1 MIDDLTPQDNEEE
14 PTQPTENLS
23 PTEPLAPK
31 PEPPKQADFDFE
43 RMDKDVEEF
52 RKKIQ
57 SINPEIRSGQH
68 DDLTEFNTDFTPI
81 RRRRRQARQNET
93 DVDILENLGA
103 ILDRTSPNID
113 FFLLSILSGIVI
125 GIGYM
130 IDSNAILM
138 FGIFV
143 TPFLG
148 PVVGSILSGII
159 GDQNNLK
166 QTSGAFV
173 TGIFLT
179 LVSASIVGGISRFFP
194 ANNAI
199 QAYYHSHLWWP
210 DFFLIVVGT
219 IILIIRFVQS
229 ETRPIIPGLMV
240 AYALYLPIG
249 VAGFG
254 LGSGIPDLWPQ
265 GLFVFLVHLS
275 ISVLIAFAIFFYL
288 GLRPNNRLGL
298 VFAGALI
305 LVSLFILGYFGG
317 IGNIL
322 RGDNTPAT
330 PLATTAPIPSPTTEP
345 LEAAILAPSQTPQL
359 PTETTL
365 PPTNTPQ
372 ATTTLG
378 TPQPIDALAITGLP
392 ASKTGTIFVRQDT
405 GVVIR
410 VSPSGAA
417 ITSINNDRM
426 VEFLDDQPVVNEDG
440 TWLHVRVIPEITDKF
455 TELEGWVLS
464 SYIITG
470 TPSFTP

>member
-1 MIDDLTPQDNEEE
+1 MNDDLTPQDPAEE
-14 PTQPTENLS
+14 PVQPAENTPPAEPPA
-23 PTEPLAPK
+23 PT

-68 DDLTEFNTDFTPI
+68 DELTDFSTDFTPI
-81 RRRRRQARQNET
+81 RRRRRQVRQNEP

-113 FFLLSILSGIVI
+113 FYLLSVLSGIMI

-173 TGIFLT
+173 TGLFLT

-254 LGSGIPDLWPQ
+254 LGSGLPDLWPQ
-265 GLFVFLVHLS
+265 GMFVFLVHLS
-275 ISVLIAFAIFFYL
+275 ISILIAFAIFFYL
-288 GLRPNNRLGL
+288 GVRPNNKLGL
-298 VFAGALI
+298 VFSAVLI

-322 RGDNTPAT
+322 RGDNTLAT
-330 PLATTAPIPSPTTEP
+330 PTATATPTTEP
-345 LEAAILAPSQTPQL
+345 QAVAVLDPSQTP
-359 PTETTL
+359 L
-365 PPTNTPQ
+365 PPTQTSIPPTSTLV
-372 ATTTLG
+372 ATAITG
-378 TPQPIDALAITGLP
+378 TPQPIDSLALTGLP
-392 ASKTGTIFVRQDT
+392 ASRTGTIFVRQDT

-410 VSPSGAA
+410 VSPSGSA

-426 VEFLDDQPVVNEDG
+426 VEILDDQPVVNEEG